1 MHTPRKI
8 LVAVTVVRSTIS
20 LSVCSTT
27 SNPGT
32 TGSLAIASAI
42 FYKANNSFAT
52 DMAKTEVD
60 SGEHAEN
67 VRVAKNIISTQTGEI
82 TQMSNVLALL

>member
-8 LVAVTVVRSTIS
+8 LVAVAVIRSTIS

-27 SNPGT
+27 ANPGT
-32 TGSLAIASAI
+32 TGSFAIASAI
-42 FYKANNSFAT
+42 FHKANNSFAT

-60 SGEHAEN
+60 SGKNAED
-67 VRVAKNIISTQTGEI
+67 VKVAKNIISTQTGEI
-82 TQMSNVLALL
+82 TQMSSMLASL